1 MEAGDFVLRNNIL
14 DFDLSYYLQTQRRA
28 MSKKAAHTYSTLWMG
43 YHKTKTLFHN
53 RKQFCSQLRSIL

>member
-14 DFDLSYYLQTQRRA
+14 AFDLSYYLQTQRRA

-53 RKQFCSQLRSIL
+53 RK